1 MSEINY
7 WLMKSE
13 PGEFS
18 FDDLL
23 NMPDQTEHWDGV
35 RNYQARNFMM
45 DMQPGDGVLFY
56 HSVTQPVG
64 IAGIARVVK
73 KAYPDF
79 TAWDKNDKHYDP
91 KSTEEKPRWF
101 MVDIQAVQ
109 KLNEIIPLSLL
120 KETGELE
127 GMEVTKKG
135 SRLSVQPVSEDHW
148 RFITQQLAGLKNL
161 KL

>member
-1 MSEINY
+1 
-7 WLMKSE
+7 MKSE

-18 FDDLL
+18 MDDLL
-23 NMPDQTEHWDGV
+23 NMPEQTEHWDGV

-45 DMQPGDGVLFY
+45 GMEPGDGVLFY

-64 IAGIARVVK
+64 IAGIAKVVK

-79 TAWDKNDKHYDP
+79 TAWDEKDKHYDP

-109 KLNEIIPLSLL
+109 KLDEVIPLARL
-120 KETGELE
+120 KESPELE
-127 GMEVTKKG
+127 GMEVTRKG
-135 SRLSVQPVSEDHW
+135 SRLSVQPVSEEHW
-148 RFITQQLAGLKNL
+148 TFILEKLAGLQGL
-161 KL
+161 EV